1 MKSGV
6 YGGGKPGAGRDDEA
20 AAERKAAADGGP
32 VTERKTAAGDGAVTE
47 RKAVADDG
55 PVTERKTAVDDGLA
69 VYIHFPY
76 CRSRCPYCDFFR
88 GILPREFDERALVSR
103 YREDIAYFS
112 GVCGKAPQE
121 EKGGDGLAQMAEVSG
136 RRRVT
141 SVFFGGGTPSL
152 LSPGAVEAVLEEL
165 ERHFDIVPGAEVSL
179 EANPNTFEREK
190 FLGFRA
196 AGINRLSLGVQALNA
211 ADLKFL
217 GRTHGVDDAIAAM
230 ELGAAAFPKFSI
242 DLIYARPGQKWDDWQ
257 KEIDLALGF
266 GLRHISLYELAIE
279 EGTVFA
285 RKNVRTADEETSLTL
300 YNQTV
305 SYLRGR
311 GLERYEVSNFAAA
324 ADDESVHNLAYWRG
338 SDYIGIGEGAHGRLR
353 LWTDGGSEIRGETGT
368 QSATGRSAGVSA
380 EIQNTK
386 NPAGTRSA
394 GGNPTGRPQLR
405 ATVDGRLGDI
415 LTPEERAEELVLM
428 GLRIK
433 EGIDAE
439 RFYRACGIKLFD
451 FLSKKMTKRLA
462 QLDLLCYDDANIRLT
477 DKGFPLLDEIILELV
492 S

>member
-6 YGGGKPGAGRDDEA
+6 YGGGKPGARRDDGA
-20 AAERKAAADGGP
+20 AAG
-32 VTERKTAAGDGAVTE
+32 RKTAA
-47 RKAVADDG
+47 
-55 PVTERKTAVDDGLA
+55 DDGLA

-88 GILPREFDERALVSR
+88 GILPREFDEGALVSR
-103 YREDIAYFS
+103 YCEDIAYFA
-112 GVCGKAPQE
+112 GVCGKAPQK

-165 ERHFDIVPGAEVSL
+165 ERHFDIVPGAEISL

-285 RKNVRTADEETSLTL
+285 RKNVRAADEEMSLTI

-305 SYLRGR
+305 SYLRSR

-368 QSATGRSAGVSA
+368 QSATGRPA
-380 EIQNTK
+380 EMQNTK
-386 NPAGTRSA
+386 NPAGTRNA

>member
-6 YGGGKPGAGRDDEA
+6 YGGGKPGARRDGGPVT
-20 AAERKAAADGGP
+20 ERKTAADGGP
-32 VTERKTAAGDGAVTE
+32 VTERKTAAGDGPVTE
-47 RKAVADDG
+47 RKTVADDG

-230 ELGAAAFPKFSI
+230 ELGAAVFPKFSI

-285 RKNVRTADEETSLTL
+285 RKNVRAADEETSLTL

-305 SYLRGR
+305 SYLRSR

-353 LWTDGGSEIRGETGT
+353 LWTDGGSEIRGET
-368 QSATGRSAGVSA
+368 
-380 EIQNTK
+380 
-386 NPAGTRSA
+386 GTRSA

>member
-20 AAERKAAADGGP
+20 AAERKAAAD
-32 VTERKTAAGDGAVTE
+32 DGAVTE
-47 RKAVADDG
+47 RKAAADDG
-55 PVTERKTAVDDGLA
+55 PVTERKTVADDGLVTERKTAADDGLA

-230 ELGAAAFPKFSI
+230 ELGAAVFPKFSI

-285 RKNVRTADEETSLTL
+285 RKNVRAADEETSLTL

-305 SYLRGR
+305 SYLRSR

-353 LWTDGGSEIRGETGT
+353 LWTDGGSEIRGET
-368 QSATGRSAGVSA
+368 
-380 EIQNTK
+380 
-386 NPAGTRSA
+386 GTRSA

>member
-1 MKSGV
+1 MATDGEENGRREKIAGNGERSG
-6 YGGGKPGAGRDDEA
+6 GADEMPGNGGAGNR
-20 AAERKAAADGGP
+20 AADERGGT
-32 VTERKTAAGDGAVTE
+32 VGGERCAG
-47 RKAVADDG
+47 VARNM
-55 PVTERKTAVDDGLA
+55 TDDGLA

-88 GILPREFDERALVSR
+88 GILPRDFDEEALLAR
-103 YREDIAYFS
+103 YREDIAYFARL
-112 GVCGKAPQE
+112 CGKMRQ
-121 EKGGDGLAQMAEVSG
+121 GWNG
-136 RRRVT
+136 RRVT

-152 LSPGAVEAVLEEL
+152 LSPGAVEEVLEEL
-165 ERHFDIVPGAEVSL
+165 ERHFDIVPGAEISL

-190 FLGFRA
+190 FLAFRA

-217 GRTHGVDDAIAAM
+217 GRTHGVGDAIAAM

-242 DLIYARPGQKWDDWQ
+242 DLIYARPGQKWEDWQ
-257 KEIDLALGF
+257 QEIDLALGF

-285 RKNVRTADEETSLTL
+285 RKNVRAADEEMSLTL

-305 SYLRGR
+305 SYLLSR
-311 GLERYEVSNFAAA
+311 GLERYEVSNFAVSG
-324 ADDESVHNLAYWRG
+324 DDESVHNLAYWRG
-338 SDYIGIGEGAHGRLR
+338 GDYIGIGEGAHGRLR
-353 LWTDGGSEIRGETGT
+353 LWTDGGSEMSEETGT
-368 QSATGRSAGVSA
+368 RSAEERSAGETA
-380 EIQNTK
+380 EMRNTESLEG
-386 NPAGTRSA
+386 ARSA
-394 GGNPTGRPQLR
+394 GGNPAGNMQLR
-405 ATVDGRLGDI
+405 ATVDGRLGDV
-415 LTPEERAEELVLM
+415 LTPEERAEELVMM

-439 RFYRACGIKLFD
+439 RFYRACGIKLFN
-451 FLSKKMTKRLA
+451 FLSKKMTKSLA

>member
-1 MKSGV
+1 MATDGEENGRREKIAGN
-6 YGGGKPGAGRDDEA
+6 GGAGNR
-20 AAERKAAADGGP
+20 AADERGGT
-32 VTERKTAAGDGAVTE
+32 VGGERCAG
-47 RKAVADDG
+47 VARNM
-55 PVTERKTAVDDGLA
+55 TDDGLA

-88 GILPREFDERALVSR
+88 GILPRDFDEEALLAR
-103 YREDIAYFS
+103 YREDIAYFARL
-112 GVCGKAPQE
+112 CGKMRQ
-121 EKGGDGLAQMAEVSG
+121 GGNG
-136 RRRVT
+136 RRVT

-152 LSPGAVEAVLEEL
+152 LSPGVVEEVLEEL
-165 ERHFDIVPGAEVSL
+165 ERHFDIVPGAEISL

-190 FLGFRA
+190 FLAFRA

-217 GRTHGVDDAIAAM
+217 GRTHGVGDAIAAM

-242 DLIYARPGQKWDDWQ
+242 DLIYARPGQKWEDWQ
-257 KEIDLALGF
+257 QEIDLALGF

-285 RKNVRTADEETSLTL
+285 RKNVRAADEEMSLTL

-305 SYLRGR
+305 SYLRSR
-311 GLERYEVSNFAAA
+311 GLERYEVSNFAASG
-324 ADDESVHNLAYWRG
+324 DDESVHNLAYWRG
-338 SDYIGIGEGAHGRLR
+338 GDYIGIGEGAHGRLR

-368 QSATGRSAGVSA
+368 QSATGRSAGVPA
-380 EIQNTK
+380 EMQNTK

>member
-6 YGGGKPGAGRDDEA
+6 YGGGKPGARRDDGA
-20 AAERKAAADGGP
+20 AAG
-32 VTERKTAAGDGAVTE
+32 RKTAA
-47 RKAVADDG
+47 
-55 PVTERKTAVDDGLA
+55 DDGLA

-88 GILPREFDERALVSR
+88 GILPREFDEGALVSR
-103 YREDIAYFS
+103 YCEDIAYFA
-112 GVCGKAPQE
+112 GVCGKAPQK

-165 ERHFDIVPGAEVSL
+165 ERHFDIVPGAEISL

-285 RKNVRTADEETSLTL
+285 RKNVRAADEEMSLTL

-305 SYLRGR
+305 SYLRSR

-368 QSATGRSAGVSA
+368 QSATGRPA
-380 EIQNTK
+380 EMQNTK
-386 NPAGTRSA
+386 NPAGTRNA

>member
-6 YGGGKPGAGRDDEA
+6 YGGDKPGAGRDDEA
-20 AAERKAAADGGP
+20 AAERKTAAD
-32 VTERKTAAGDGAVTE
+32 DGAVTE
-47 RKAVADDG
+47 RKAAADDG
-55 PVTERKTAVDDGLA
+55 PVIERKTAVDDGLA

-88 GILPREFDERALVSR
+88 GILPREFDERVLVSR
-103 YREDIAYFS
+103 YREDIAYFA

-121 EKGGDGLAQMAEVSG
+121 EKGRDGLAQMAEVSG

-285 RKNVRTADEETSLTL
+285 RKNVRAADEEMSLTL

-305 SYLRGR
+305 SYLRSR

-368 QSATGRSAGVSA
+368 QSATGRPA
-380 EIQNTK
+380 EMQNTK
-386 NPAGTRSA
+386 NPAGTRNA

>member
-6 YGGGKPGAGRDDEA
+6 YGGGKPGARRDDGA
-20 AAERKAAADGGP
+20 AAERKAAAD
-32 VTERKTAAGDGAVTE
+32 DGAVTE
-47 RKAVADDG
+47 RKAAADDG
-55 PVTERKTAVDDGLA
+55 PVTERKTVADDGLVTERKIAADDGLA

-88 GILPREFDERALVSR
+88 GILPREFDEGALVSR
-103 YREDIAYFS
+103 YREDIAYFV

-121 EKGGDGLAQMAEVSG
+121 ERGGDGLAQMAEVSG

-230 ELGAAAFPKFSI
+230 ELGAAVFPKFSI

-285 RKNVRTADEETSLTL
+285 RKNVRAADEETSLTL

-305 SYLRGR
+305 SYLRSR

-353 LWTDGGSEIRGETGT
+353 LWTDGGSEIRGET
-368 QSATGRSAGVSA
+368 
-380 EIQNTK
+380 
-386 NPAGTRSA
+386 GTRSA

-451 FLSKKMTKRLA
+451 FLSKKMTKGLA
-462 QLDLLCYDDANIRLT
+462 QLDLLCYDGANIRLT

>member
-6 YGGGKPGAGRDDEA
+6 YGGGKPGARRDDGA

-32 VTERKTAAGDGAVTE
+32 
-47 RKAVADDG
+47 
-55 PVTERKTAVDDGLA
+55 A

-88 GILPREFDERALVSR
+88 GILPREFDEGALVSR
-103 YREDIAYFS
+103 YCEDIAYFA
-112 GVCGKAPQE
+112 GVCGKAPQK

-165 ERHFDIVPGAEVSL
+165 ERHFDIVPGAEISL

-285 RKNVRTADEETSLTL
+285 RKNVRAADEEMSLTL

-305 SYLRGR
+305 SYLRSR

-368 QSATGRSAGVSA
+368 QSATGRPA
-380 EIQNTK
+380 EMQNTK
-386 NPAGTRSA
+386 NPAGTRNA

>member
-1 MKSGV
+1 MATDGEENGRREKIAGNGERSGV
-6 YGGGKPGAGRDDEA
+6 ADEMPGNGGAGNR
-20 AAERKAAADGGP
+20 AADERGGT
-32 VTERKTAAGDGAVTE
+32 VGGEWCAG
-47 RKAVADDG
+47 VARNM
-55 PVTERKTAVDDGLA
+55 TDDGLA

-88 GILPREFDERALVSR
+88 GILPREFDEAALVSR
-103 YREDIAYFS
+103 YREDIAYFARL
-112 GVCGKAPQE
+112 CGKMRQ
-121 EKGGDGLAQMAEVSG
+121 GGNG
-136 RRRVT
+136 RRVT

-152 LSPGAVEAVLEEL
+152 LSPGAVEEVLEEL
-165 ERHFDIVPGAEVSL
+165 ERHFDIVPGAEISL

-190 FLGFRA
+190 FLAFRA

-211 ADLKFL
+211 VDLKFL
-217 GRTHGVDDAIAAM
+217 GRTHGVGDAIAAM

-242 DLIYARPGQKWDDWQ
+242 DLIYARPGQKWEDWQ
-257 KEIDLALGF
+257 QEIDLALGF

-285 RKNVRTADEETSLTL
+285 RKNVRPADEEMSLTL

-305 SYLRGR
+305 SYLRSR
-311 GLERYEVSNFAAA
+311 GLERYEVSNFAASG
-324 ADDESVHNLAYWRG
+324 DDESVHNLAYWRG
-338 SDYIGIGEGAHGRLR
+338 GDYIGIGEGAHGRLR
-353 LWTDGGSEIRGETGT
+353 LWTDGGSEMSEETVT
-368 QSATGRSAGVSA
+368 RSAEERSAGETA
-380 EIQNTK
+380 EMRNMESLEG
-386 NPAGTRSA
+386 ARSA
-394 GGNPTGRPQLR
+394 GGNPAGNMQLR
-405 ATVDGRLGDI
+405 ATVDGRLGDV
-415 LTPEERAEELVLM
+415 LTPEERAEELVMM